1 MYSQMNVLPPAVE
14 RVTHVVFRC
23 GCVRSLRT
31 GETML
36 ANCPF
41 HKENMLSFT
50 EEYLQ
55 LGQSGN

>member
-1 MYSQMNVLPPAVE
+1 MNVLPPAVE